1 MGVLDLISNA
11 FGAVKEFFGWAGKR
25 SDLNNTPEMQ
35 ANAAAKT
42 RQEIADKVNADIA
55 AGNAGNLDAERKDAA
70 E

>member
-1 MGVLDLISNA
+1 MGILDLVSNA
-11 FGAVKEFFGWAGKR
+11 FGAVKEFFGWASKR
-25 SDLNNTPEMQ
+25 SDLNNSEAMK

-55 AGNAGNLDAERKDAA
+55 AGNLEEERKDAA